1 MAKPWPKSY
10 DAPPAGWRAA
20 ESAAGFAYRTNSYLI
35 LCREKLSAG
44 RLDEIATTA
53 ESVRGALSL
62 FPLPLLPTR
71 AEGDRRPARRTPV
84 VRILAT
90 HKNYIDS
97 GGMPG
102 TVGFFDGRSGEV
114 LVSLE
119 KLVEP
124 KGIRSNLA
132 PRQRY
137 RLLVHELVHQAMGER
152 LGELPLWFTEGI
164 AEYLSAVQFA
174 PGRYKFEN
182 TSRAIIDHLY
192 TVWAHDRRKTITMPG
207 LTTLTS
213 IGHNSWAADN
223 EKNKANAYA
232 KYAGSMLFVH
242 FQLEL
247 ASRGRGG
254 LAEFL
259 STKPQRETI
268 PGERRRARIIPVDPT
283 PLWNGHSPTILQ
295 SKMTSYWKSKGLD
308 LRFAPMRAGS

>member
-10 DAPPAGWRAA
+10 DAPRAEWRAA
-20 ESAAGFAYRTNSYLI
+20 ESASGFAYRTNSYLI
-35 LCREKLSAG
+35 LCREELGAG
-44 RLDEIATTA
+44 RVNEIATTA
-53 ESVRGALSL
+53 ESVHEALSL
-62 FPLPLLPTR
+62 FPLALLPTGV
-71 AEGDRRPARRTPV
+71 EGDDRRPARRTPI

-90 HKNYIDS
+90 QKNYIAS

-102 TVGFFDGRSGEV
+102 TVGFFDGHTGEV

-124 KGIRSNLA
+124 KGPRSNLA

-137 RLLVHELVHQAMGER
+137 RLLVHELVHQAMGGR

-164 AEYLSAVQFA
+164 AEYLAAVQFA

-182 TSRAIIDHLY
+182 SSRAIIDHLY
-192 TVWAHDRRKTITMPG
+192 TVWAHDRRKTITVPS
-207 LTTLTS
+207 LTTLTA

-259 STKPQRETI
+259 STKPKRVPI

-283 PLWNGHSPTILQ
+283 PLWNGHHPTTLQ

-308 LRFAPMRAGS
+308 LRFAPMR